1 MNACDLKNHT
11 TITILQHTLK
21 HSKVLGLNLQKME
34 HHDTTGLKSNVMNS
48 LVHTEQLFPGLSGNV
63 NT

>member
-11 TITILQHTLK
+11 IITILQHTVK

-34 HHDTTGLKSNVMNS
+34 YNDTTGLKVAEHSFAGG
-48 LVHTEQLFPGLSGNV
+48 QR
-63 NT
+63 